1 MNEKLYKFIVNSCHK
16 PTIVVDI
23 SGVILFYNSSAQK
36 LLKISEDYTL
46 LFDLLDQTNIQQ
58 LREAINYTREYDEE
72 LTVELKLF
80 NNDNIYEIKILK
92 FLDSDYQE
100 VFLCTFYN
108 KNKKTFDIKNLIN
121 DENISIQISE
131 KLLKSLLS
139 NSVDFNFIIDQFG
152 FIQDISDNYC
162 KTIEVEKEDILY
174 TSFYDLVDI
183 NEKIFIENYI
193 KGKEKEIAQREATLR
208 LKSNIKV
215 NYIIDKIKILS
226 DENDL
231 FFIHC
236 IPSDYNTLSIE
247 TKNKVVDIDFLRSLL
262 HDVNTPINAIT
273 LSAKE
278 LYDNIKNP
286 DEDIKTYYHIIEQN
300 NEYLNKIL
308 KSFAEFISL
317 LENDGEIALS
327 KFKFIDIYAD
337 IEEEINIASNKY
349 NVEFSFAKMT
359 STAIIQSDKEK
370 LLSLIKYFIN
380 IVALTKVNNILFFSA
395 YLEDENFYVTI
406 KNNFTAATDK
416 FLEICKKILIEK
428 NEKVRKELGISKLNI
443 TIFPKL
449 INHLG
454 VDLIISEKGVGLK
467 IPVNFTP
474 NINNNEDK
482 EIKQENN
489 LKNEI
494 IEETISSNP
503 LPQIEEKT
511 INKDYKELSC
521 IYIEDQV
528 DSQLLFKSQ
537 FGELKRVDFSPSFED
552 ALPMIKSAK
561 YDFIVLDINL
571 EGEYNGIDAM
581 KIIRNTKGYE
591 DVLIVGATAFLMPG
605 DKEKFLN
612 AGFDDFIPKPVT
624 KEKLYPILKNR
635 FNF

>member
-1 MNEKLYKFIVNSCHK
+1 MNEKLYKFIVNSCNK

-46 LFDLLDQTNIQQ
+46 LFDLLDQSNIQQ

-80 NNDNIYEIKILK
+80 NNNLNYEIKILK
-92 FLDSDYQE
+92 FLDNDYQE

-108 KNKKTFDIKNLIN
+108 KNQRTYDIKNLII
-121 DENISIQISE
+121 DENTNIQINE
-131 KLLKSLLS
+131 KLLKNLFSYS
-139 NSVDFNFIIDQFG
+139 IDFNFIIDQYG
-152 FIQDISDNYC
+152 FIQDISENYC
-162 KTIEVEKEDILY
+162 KTIEVDKEDILY

-183 NEKIFIENYI
+183 NEKIYIENYI
-193 KGKEKEIAQREATLR
+193 KGKEKDKSIRVAS
-208 LKSNIKV
+208 LKLKGNLKV
-215 NYIIDKIKILS
+215 NYIIDKIRIIP
-226 DENDL
+226 DDNEL

-236 IPSDYNTLSIE
+236 VPSDFNTLSIE

-300 NEYLNKIL
+300 NDYLNKIL
-308 KSFAEFISL
+308 KSFAELISL

-337 IEEEINIASNKY
+337 IEEEINIATNKY

-359 STAIIQSDKEK
+359 TTAILQSDKEK

-380 IVALTKVNNILFFSA
+380 IIAITKVNNILFFSA
-395 YLEDENFYVTI
+395 FLEEDNFYVTI
-406 KNNFTAATDK
+406 KDNFTAASDK
-416 FLEICKKILIEK
+416 FLEIFKKIFVEK

-449 INHLG
+449 MNYLG
-454 VDLIISEKGVGLK
+454 VDLVLSEKGVGLK

-474 NINNNEDK
+474 NINEEK
-482 EIKQENN
+482 SMLEENN
-489 LKNEI
+489 SKPEKL
-494 IEETISSNP
+494 EENTRNTIP
-503 LPQIEEKT
+503 KTEEKT
-511 INKDYKELSC
+511 KNKKYHELSC

-552 ALPMIKSAK
+552 ALPMIKSAN

-612 AGFDDFIPKPVT
+612 AGFDEFIPKPVT
-624 KEKLYPILKNR
+624 KDKLYPILKNR
-635 FNF
+635 FNL